1 MDKLRTRVGDLAA
14 RMAAWM
20 ARLLTTVR
28 TTWASAFA
36 ARSSDEGG
44 QGLAEYALIL
54 AFIAIVAIAALAF
67 FGLQLSSVL
76 TDPVGKD
83 IGDVVNNLP

>member
-1 MDKLRTRVGDLAA
+1 MELLRSVGRGAVDDGIARASLAWRAVLARLRTGGSGDE
-14 RMAAWM
+14 R
-20 ARLLTTVR
+20 
-28 TTWASAFA
+28 
-36 ARSSDEGG
+36 G

-76 TDPVGKD
+76 TDPVGTEF
-83 IGDVVNNLP
+83 GGVVSIITP

>member
-1 MDKLRTRVGDLAA
+1 MDKLRTRVGDVTTGLAQLA
-14 RMAAWM
+14 TMIYVAWVG
-20 ARLLTTVR
+20 AR
-28 TTWASAFA
+28 TT
-36 ARSSDEGG
+36 RSDTERG

-76 TDPVGKD
+76 ADP
-83 IGDVVNNLP
+83 IGSEIRNVVDNLP